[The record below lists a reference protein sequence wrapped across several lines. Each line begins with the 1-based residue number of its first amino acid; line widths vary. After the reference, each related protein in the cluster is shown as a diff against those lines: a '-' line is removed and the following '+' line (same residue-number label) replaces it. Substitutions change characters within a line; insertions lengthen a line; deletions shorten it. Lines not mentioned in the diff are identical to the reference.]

1 VEHIH
6 FGFIDFID
14 IFIVSFVF
22 YQILKFVKGTRA
34 IQMIVGLA
42 FVLLFALVANMWQL
56 QGLKWIVDGVKT
68 VWIVAFVIV
77 FQPEIRRALTN
88 LGRTRLVRFFLKETR
103 EETIEELV
111 KAAKNLSERGLGALM
126 VIKRR
131 VGLKG
136 YLETGKQIEAKVSSD
151 LLVTIFSP
159 YSPLHDG
166 AAVIDG
172 DMIIGAGCILPLTL
186 NPSLDI
192 DVGTRHRAALGIT
205 EESDAVVIVVSQET
219 RDISFAQKGKLLRG
233 LDTSSLQRNLE
244 KSMRY

>member
-1 VEHIH
+1 VQHIH

-14 IFIVSFVF
+14 ILIVSFVF

-34 IQMIVGLA
+34 IQMIVGLV

>member
-1 VEHIH
+1 
-6 FGFIDFID
+6 
-14 IFIVSFVF
+14 VSFVF

-34 IQMIVGLA
+34 IQMIVGLV
-42 FVLLFALVANMWQL
+42 FVLVFALIANMWQL

-68 VWIVAFVIV
+68 IWIVAFVIV

-88 LGRTRLVRFFLKETR
+88 IGRTRLVRFFLKETR
-103 EETIEELV
+103 EETVEELV
-111 KAAKNLSERGLGALM
+111 KAAQNLSERGLGAII

-136 YLETGKQIEAKVSSD
+136 YLETGKSLEAKISSD

-172 DMIIGAGCILPLTL
+172 DMIIGAGCILPLSL
-186 NPSLDI
+186 NPSLEVS
-192 DVGTRHRAALGIT
+192 VGTRHRAALGIT

-219 RDISFAQKGKLLRG
+219 REISFAQKGRLLRG

-244 KSMRY
+244 KAMTY

>member
-1 VEHIH
+1 VHHIQ
-6 FGFIDFID
+6 FTFIDFID
-14 IFIVSFVF
+14 ILIVSFLF

-34 IQMIVGLA
+34 IQMLVGLA
-42 FVLLFALVANMWQL
+42 FVLGFALVANMWQL

-68 VWIVAFVIV
+68 IWIVAFVIV

-88 LGRTRLVRFFLKETR
+88 IGRTRLVRFFLKETQ

-111 KAAKNLSERGLGALM
+111 KAAQNLSDRGLGAII

-136 YLETGKQIEAKVSSD
+136 YLETGKAIEAKISAD

-166 AAVIDG
+166 AAVVDT
-172 DMIIGAGCILPLTL
+172 DTIIGAGCILPLSL
-186 NPSLDI
+186 NPSLDVS
-192 DVGTRHRAALGIT
+192 VGTRHRAALGIT

-219 RDISFAQKGKLLRG
+219 REISFAQKGKLLRG
-233 LDTSSLQRNLE
+233 LDPASLQRNLE
-244 KSMRY
+244 KAMRY

>member
-1 VEHIH
+1 MYHVH
-6 FGFIDFID
+6 FTFIDFID
-14 IFIVSFVF
+14 IVIVSFVF

-34 IQMIVGLA
+34 IQMIVGLV
-42 FVLLFALVANMWQL
+42 FVLLFALIANMWQL

-88 LGRTRLVRFFLKETR
+88 IGRTRLVRFFLKETR

-111 KAAKNLSERGLGALM
+111 KAAQNLSERGLGALIL
-126 VIKRR
+126 IKRR

-136 YLETGKQIEAKVSSD
+136 YLETGKTIEAKISAD

-166 AAVIDG
+166 AAVVDG
-172 DMIIGAGCILPLTL
+172 DMIVGAGCILPLSL

-192 DVGTRHRAALGIT
+192 TVGTRHRAALGIT
-205 EESDAVVIVVSQET
+205 EETDAVVIVISQET
-219 RDISFAQKGKLLRG
+219 REISFSQKGRLLRG

-244 KSMRY
+244 KALTY

>member
-1 VEHIH
+1 MQHIS
-6 FGFIDFID
+6 FTFIDLID
-14 IFIVSFVF
+14 ILIVSFVF

-34 IQMIVGLA
+34 IQMIVGLS

-68 VWIVAFVIV
+68 IWIVAFVIV

-88 LGRTRLVRFFLKETR
+88 IGRTRLVRFFLKETQ

-111 KAAKNLSERGLGALM
+111 KAAQTLSERGLGAIV

-136 YLETGKQIEAKVSSD
+136 YLETGKEIEAKISSD

-172 DMIIGAGCILPLTL
+172 DMIIGAGCILPLSL

-192 DVGTRHRAALGIT
+192 SVGTRHRAALGIT

-219 RDISFAQKGKLLRG
+219 REISFSQKGRLLRG
-233 LDTSSLQRNLE
+233 LDTASLQRNLE
-244 KSMRY
+244 KAMRY

>member
-1 VEHIH
+1 VQHIH

-14 IFIVSFVF
+14 ILIVSFVF

-34 IQMIVGLA
+34 IQMIVGLV

-111 KAAKNLSERGLGALM
+111 KTAQNLSERGLGALM

-136 YLETGKQIEAKVSSD
+136 YLETGKQIEAKISSD

-219 RDISFAQKGKLLRG
+219 REISFAQKGKLLRG